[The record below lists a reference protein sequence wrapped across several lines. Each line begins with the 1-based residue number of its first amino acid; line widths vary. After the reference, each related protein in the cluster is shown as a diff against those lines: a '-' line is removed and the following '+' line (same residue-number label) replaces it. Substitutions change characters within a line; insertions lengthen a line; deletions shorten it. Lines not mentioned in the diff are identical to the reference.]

1 MNEMISNIK
10 GVVTEVTFT
19 VSRKLTDGNY
29 GSFEAAASLTV
40 SVPSAE
46 TDVDDLMDQLD
57 AYLTAKVG
65 ASAHQKEAIVKQ
77 HAPPSTKAP
86 VAQTAPVAKS
96 DNTPQQSAG
105 MLEDGNVY
113 REKDGKKQKFCPK
126 HDYWMNERSN
136 DKGSWFSHKV
146 GDEWCKGE

>member
-29 GSFEAAASLTV
+29 GSFETAASLTV

-65 ASAHQKEAIVKQ
+65 ASAHQKEAIVMQ
-77 HAPPSTKAP
+77 HAPIKSLDEVPAVP
-86 VAQTAPVAKS
+86 VGEP
-96 DNTPQQSAG
+96 QSAG